1 MLLPITSR
9 LLLDAFR
16 PERPCWKP
24 MACSLSVE
32 AGKDLV
38 EGLDGAVGDRA
49 RALELEIEAGARRA
63 DRVDAVAHQRR
74 HLGGDAAGRRGDPE
88 GQAAAVRRRARGPVE
103 AVHAGALGAEVERL
117 HDGAARA
124 EDLDLDRVGGAV
136 ELEAAL
142 ADAGLG

>member
-32 AGKDLV
+32 AASRPPGKDLV
-38 EGLDGAVGDRA
+38 EGLDGAVGNRA
-49 RALELEIEAGARRA
+49 RARELEVEAGARRA
-63 DRVDAVAHQRR
+63 DRIDAVAHQRR
-74 HLGGDAAGRRGDPE
+74 RLGCDAAGRGADPE
-88 GQAAAVRRRARGPVE
+88 GQAVAARRRARGPVE
-103 AVHAGALGAEVERL
+103 AVHARALGAEVKRL

-124 EDLDLDRVGGAV
+124 EDLDLDR
-136 ELEAAL
+136 
-142 ADAGLG
+142 